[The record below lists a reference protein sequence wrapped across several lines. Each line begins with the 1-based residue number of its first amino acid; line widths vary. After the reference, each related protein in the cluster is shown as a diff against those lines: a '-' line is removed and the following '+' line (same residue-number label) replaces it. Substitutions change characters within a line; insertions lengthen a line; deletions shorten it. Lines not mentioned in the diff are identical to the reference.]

1 MSRRQWL
8 GLLRPGGRAVERAA
22 TPSVAPAPRSRE
34 ESSREVAPPWQARA
48 AAPRLPPSLVPQVV
62 ASRCLSRTSFCTVC
76 VERCA
81 SARAIE
87 LVQGVPVV
95 DAARCDGC
103 GQCMAAC
110 PAPVLA
116 FSLVPR

>member
-1 MSRRQWL
+1 M
-8 GLLRPGGRAVERAA
+8 
-22 TPSVAPAPRSRE
+22 
-34 ESSREVAPPWQARA
+34 REVAPPWQARA

-87 LVQGVPVV
+87 LRGGVPVV
-95 DAARCDGC
+95 DPARCDGC